1 MNGVKPIPAELLT
14 DSAVLLTPT
23 GSGYLRDNLDSV
35 RIVRVSAITDYT
47 TGRTRDCTELVMY
60 FDCVNSSPSGTE
72 FAAGQSLE
80 YCGETYEVVSAEL
93 FAGEDPHHWR
103 VKARKTGG
111 ERITRD
117 RQTHRSVPAAECGC
131 RLPDT
136 CVVGRRLSGLRHC
149 GAGES
154 DKEKE
159 VNSCF
164 TI

>member
-14 DSAVLLTPT
+14 DGAVLLTPT

-72 FAAGQSLE
+72 FVAGQSLE

-111 ERITRD
+111 EHI
-117 RQTHRSVPAAECGC
+117 
-131 RLPDT
+131 
-136 CVVGRRLSGLRHC
+136 
-149 GAGES
+149 
-154 DKEKE
+154 
-159 VNSCF
+159 
-164 TI
+164 

>member
-23 GSGYLRDNLDSV
+23 GSGYSSETLDSV

-72 FAAGQSLE
+72 FTACQSLE
-80 YCGETYEVVSAEL
+80 YGGETFEVVSAEL

-111 ERITRD
+111 EHT
-117 RQTHRSVPAAECGC
+117 
-131 RLPDT
+131 
-136 CVVGRRLSGLRHC
+136 
-149 GAGES
+149 
-154 DKEKE
+154 
-159 VNSCF
+159 
-164 TI
+164 

>member
-14 DSAVLLTPT
+14 DGAVLLTPT

-103 VKARKTGG
+103 GKEGRYGRVHNKEELSARQLARGKLPHGEAAQGWKPRACAAAQSQEGAQIKLGG
-111 ERITRD
+111 QMTE
-117 RQTHRSVPAAECGC
+117 
-131 RLPDT
+131 
-136 CVVGRRLSGLRHC
+136 
-149 GAGES
+149 
-154 DKEKE
+154 
-159 VNSCF
+159 
-164 TI
+164 

>member
-23 GSGYLRDNLDSV
+23 GSGYSSETLDSV

-72 FAAGQSLE
+72 FVAGQSLE

-111 ERITRD
+111 EHT
-117 RQTHRSVPAAECGC
+117 
-131 RLPDT
+131 
-136 CVVGRRLSGLRHC
+136 
-149 GAGES
+149 
-154 DKEKE
+154 
-159 VNSCF
+159 
-164 TI
+164 

>member
-14 DSAVLLTPT
+14 DGAVLLTPT

-93 FAGEDPHHWR
+93 FAGEDRSLPPSVR
-103 VKARKTGG
+103 TSAESITACRSAVKLST
-111 ERITRD
+111 
-117 RQTHRSVPAAECGC
+117 SGC
-131 RLPDT
+131 
-136 CVVGRRLSGLRHC
+136 
-149 GAGES
+149 
-154 DKEKE
+154 
-159 VNSCF
+159 
-164 TI
+164 

>member
-14 DSAVLLTPT
+14 DSAVLLTPN
-23 GSGYLRDNLDSV
+23 GSGYSRENLDSV

-72 FAAGQSLE
+72 FTAGQSLE
-80 YCGETYEVVSAEL
+80 YCGETFEVVSAEL

-111 ERITRD
+111 GHT
-117 RQTHRSVPAAECGC
+117 
-131 RLPDT
+131 
-136 CVVGRRLSGLRHC
+136 
-149 GAGES
+149 
-154 DKEKE
+154 
-159 VNSCF
+159 
-164 TI
+164 